1 MRWYQRALPTVESV
15 LPGVEKA
22 ATEIAALNG
31 INEVFAWGSLAE
43 NITNK
48 TSSIK
53 DIDILVTC
61 DFDSGDLLA
70 IEKGPTGP
78 FSIKS
83 SELEEEGFNPLA
95 VAFTKQFVKSAGFRV
110 DYWAL
115 SRDDKLLHWGPI
127 TDSVEEFK
135 ELRKDA
141 EEKVS
146 KKLNLERK
154 NLHKASA
161 TKRQSW
167 LDQYTEEIR
176 SCVASGP
183 LGWYMALA
191 SSEEILCNAVKL
203 S

>member
-1 MRWYQRALPTVESV
+1 MRWYQRALPTIGSV
-15 LPGVEKA
+15 LPSIEKA
-22 ATEIAALNG
+22 AAEVAAIDGVNG
-31 INEVFAWGSLAE
+31 VFAWGSLAE
-43 NITNK
+43 NIADK

-78 FSIKS
+78 FAIKT

-95 VAFTKQFVKSAGFRV
+95 VAFTKKFVKSAGFRV
-110 DYWAL
+110 DYWAI
-115 SRDDKLLHWGPI
+115 SKDDKLLHWGPV

-141 EEKVS
+141 ETKVS
-146 KKLNLERK
+146 EKLKLERK

-161 TKRQSW
+161 TQRQNW
-167 LDQYTEEIR
+167 LDQYTEAIR
-176 SCVASGP
+176 NCVASGP
-183 LGWYMALA
+183 LGWYMASA
-191 SSEEILCNAVKL
+191 SSEEILCNAIKL

>member
-1 MRWYQRALPTVESV
+1 MRWYQRALPTVGSV
-15 LPGVEKA
+15 LPNVEKA
-22 ATEIAALNG
+22 AAEISALNG
-31 INEVFAWGSLAE
+31 ISGVFAWGSLAE
-43 NITNK
+43 NITDK

-70 IEKGPTGP
+70 IEKGPAGP

-95 VAFTKQFVKSAGFRV
+95 VAFTKRFVRSAGFRV

-115 SRDDKLLHWGPI
+115 SKDDKLLHWGPI

-146 KKLNLERK
+146 KKLELERK

-161 TKRQSW
+161 AKRQNW
-167 LDQYTEEIR
+167 LDQYTESIR

-183 LGWYMALA
+183 LGWYMASA